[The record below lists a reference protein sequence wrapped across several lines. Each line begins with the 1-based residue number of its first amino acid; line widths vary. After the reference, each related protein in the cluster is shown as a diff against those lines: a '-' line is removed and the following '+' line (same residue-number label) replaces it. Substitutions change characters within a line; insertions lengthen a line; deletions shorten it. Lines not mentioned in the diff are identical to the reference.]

1 MDPVLHVDKT
11 PMSDYV
17 EWWCRQGKPK
27 IRYGS
32 NRKCPKCVKLPK
44 LRFVCFVPCLPTK
57 REEGT
62 CWGWLVV
69 WVGQERAQDVDVSG
83 EEGCEVQFW
92 QGWMM

>member
-1 MDPVLHVDKT
+1 M
-11 PMSDYV
+11 
-17 EWWCRQGKPK
+17 
-27 IRYGS
+27 
-32 NRKCPKCVKLPK
+32 
-44 LRFVCFVPCLPTK
+44 CFVPCLPTK

>member
-11 PMSDYV
+11 PMSGV
-17 EWWCRQGKPK
+17 GK
-27 IRYGS
+27 GS
-32 NRKCPKCVKLPK
+32 QRSDLGPIENAKMQKLPK